1 MFTKELLYVHA
12 PTDNTFKSCT
22 ALAEEFSLCMSPKL
36 TQKQRPDFFGSFCV
50 HIIPIPQNLPDKP
63 GNDELS
69 HGQWQLIIQVIPNY
83 ILS

>member
-1 MFTKELLYVHA
+1 MYMLQQTTHLKACTCIEEYKFLCVCP
-12 PTDNTFKSCT
+12 PT
-22 ALAEEFSLCMSPKL
+22 

-69 HGQWQLIIQVIPNY
+69 PCTMATDY
-83 ILS
+83 SSYT